1 MAKDYRVGDKTYYHN
16 IPVTVTEV
24 NGSRVTIEGKR
35 NKSVNGADVGRPFR
49 WTLEASDLEL
59 YE

>member
-1 MAKDYRVGDKTYYHN
+1 MAKDYRVGDQTYYHN

-24 NGSRVTIEGKR
+24 NGSRITIEGKH
-35 NKSVNGADVGRPFR
+35 NKSRNGVDLGRPFR
-49 WTLEASDLEL
+49 WVIEAVDLEL